1 MRIFLALTM
10 DELSRFARS
19 EVVSLSAVSATAVTD
34 EFSTTVESA
43 DSDELDLLAALSAL
57 DVRDNC
63 VAIAALDLEAEVID
77 AALGEVQFSAE
88 LRLEDIA
95 CFLIADVEQ
104 QELMW
109 FGIQELDQ
117 LMQKVKHN
125 V

>member
-10 DELSRFARS
+10 DELSRFSGA
-19 EVVSLSAVSATAVTD
+19 EVVSLSAVSATTVTD
-34 EFSTTVESA
+34 EFSNTVEST

-63 VAIAALDLEAEVID
+63 VVIAALDLEAEVID
-77 AALGEVQFSAE
+77 AALGEVHLSAE

>member
-10 DELSRFARS
+10 DELSRFSGA
-19 EVVSLSAVSATAVTD
+19 EVVSLSAVSATTVTD
-34 EFSTTVESA
+34 EFSTTVEST

-63 VAIAALDLEAEVID
+63 VVIAALDLEAEVMD
-77 AALGEVQFSAE
+77 AALGEVHLSAE

>member
-1 MRIFLALTM
+1 M